1 MCCRTA
7 SDSCT
12 KCLLGTVVCISC
24 AHRSASWSF
33 RVDPGARR
41 TDLAYKSGS
50 FYAYTYYWDQTSGF
64 AALLIFKPAVYGS
77 TNVCFWAVFSH
88 MISLIWACIKHQA
101 SYSLILKFLASNAVL
116 VGIVLVDAFFA
127 VSLSNAPYM
136 FRWSIWT
143 TSMELGK

>member
-12 KCLLGTVVCISC
+12 KCLPLGTVVCISC

-33 RVDPGARR
+33 RVDPGAR

-64 AALLIFKPAVYGS
+64 AAPLTFKPAVYGN
-77 TNVCFWAVFSH
+77 TNVCFWAVFS
-88 MISLIWACIKHQA
+88 QNE
-101 SYSLILKFLASNAVL
+101 SYALNIRPASLILKSLTSNAVL

-136 FRWSIWT
+136 FR
-143 TSMELGK
+143 

>member
-77 TNVCFWAVFSH
+77 TNVCFWAVFS
-88 MISLIWACIKHQA
+88 QNE
-101 SYSLILKFLASNAVL
+101 SYALNIRPASLILKSLTSNAVL